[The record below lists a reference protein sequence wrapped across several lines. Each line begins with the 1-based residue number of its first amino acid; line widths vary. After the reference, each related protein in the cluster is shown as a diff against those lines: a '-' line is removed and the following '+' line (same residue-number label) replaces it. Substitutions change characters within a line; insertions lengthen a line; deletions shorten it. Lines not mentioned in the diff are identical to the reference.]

1 MPDRN
6 QMLKAYLNNS
16 LLHEFT
22 ELSEDKISKVSF
34 SSNSEEPLIEALKKL
49 IFSYCQSNAQVTVI
63 RDVNREIEKNS

>member
-22 ELSEDKISKVSF
+22 ELSEDKISNVSF

-63 RDVNREIEKNS
+63 RDANREIEKNS